1 MEILRDSIL
10 FLGICCSLIS
20 SFLEVSNAGDTLA
33 ATQSLKDNQTLVS
46 SDQKFELG
54 FFSPGSSSD
63 RYLGIWYKNIPDEAV
78 VWVAN
83 RDRPLH
89 NSEGFLTL
97 SRNGKLLLFNETR
110 SVVWS
115 SNTSRA
121 PRSPGAQLLD
131 SGNFIVKDV
140 GGDNSENYLWQ
151 SFDYPSNTLLPDM
164 KLGWNLKTGLNRHLS
179 SWRSSDDPSPG
190 DYTYSVDPRGLP
202 QLVLRKGSTKQF
214 RSGPWYGEQFS
225 GDRVLTANTVFKPV
239 FVSNTDEVY
248 YTYET
253 MDNITSRFVLGQS
266 GLVQHFSWNDGHPS
280 WNLLFTVQG
289 DRCDSYGLC
298 GSYGSCDI
306 TDTVKCEC
314 LRGFSP
320 RSPQEWK
327 MLDWSG
333 GCVPDDSH
341 ICKNREGFIKLTG
354 LKLPDASQFSVNV
367 SMSIK
372 DCEAECLKNC
382 SCVAYA
388 KLDIRGTGNGCVTWF
403 GELIDTREVANY
415 GQDLYVRVAASELGM
430 NAWTLKLQFSL

>member
-1 MEILRDSIL
+1 MERLKDSIL
-10 FLGICCSLIS
+10 FLGICCFFIS
-20 SFLEVSNAGDTLA
+20 SFLEVSNAGDTLT

-54 FFSPGSSSD
+54 FFRLGSSSD
-63 RYLGIWYKNIPDEAV
+63 RYLGIRYKNIPDKAV

-83 RDRPLH
+83 RDYPLQ

-97 SRNGKLLLFNETR
+97 SKDGKLLLLNETGV
-110 SVVWS
+110 VVWS
-115 SNTSRA
+115 SNRSRA
-121 PRSPGAQLLD
+121 ATSPGAQLLD

-140 GGDNSENYLWQ
+140 GDQYDHGNSENYLWQ
-151 SFDYPSNTLLPDM
+151 SFDYPSDTLLPSM
-164 KLGWNLKTGLNRHLS
+164 KLGWNLKTGLNRQLR
-179 SWRSSDDPSPG
+179 SWKSSDDPSLG

-202 QLVLRKGSTKQF
+202 QLVLRKGSAKLF

-225 GDRVLTANTVFKPV
+225 DDRVLTANTVFKPR
-239 FVSNTDEVY
+239 FVSNADEVY

-266 GLVQHFSWNDGHPS
+266 GSVQQLSWNDGYPS

-289 DRCDSYGLC
+289 DRCDNYGLC
-298 GSYGSCDI
+298 GSYGNCNV
-306 TDTVKCEC
+306 TDTVHCEC
-314 LRGFSP
+314 LRGFRP

-333 GCVPDDSH
+333 GCVPDEPH

-354 LKLPDASQFSVNV
+354 IKLPDASQFSVNV
-367 SMSIK
+367 SMNIK

-388 KLDIRGTGNGCVTWF
+388 KLDISDTGNGCVTWF

-430 NAWTLKLQFSL
+430 HA

>member
-1 MEILRDSIL
+1 MGILRDSIL
-10 FLGICCSLIS
+10 FLGVCCSLIS
-20 SFLEVSNAGDTLA
+20 SFLEVSKAGDTLA
-33 ATQSLKDNQTLVS
+33 AKQSLKDYQTLVS

-63 RYLGIWYKNIPDEAV
+63 RYVGIWYKNIPGKAV

-83 RDRPLH
+83 RDYPLQ
-89 NSEGFLTL
+89 NSEGSFTL
-97 SRNGKLLLFNETR
+97 GSDGKLLLINETG
-110 SVVWS
+110 SVVWH

-140 GGDNSENYLWQ
+140 GGEYGHDNSENYLWQ
-151 SFDYPSNTLLPDM
+151 SFDHPSNTLLPGM
-164 KLGWNLKTGLNRHLS
+164 KLGWNLKAGLNRHLS
-179 SWRSSDDPSPG
+179 SWKSSDDPSTG

-225 GDRVLTANTVFKPV
+225 GDRVLTANTVFKPI
-239 FVSNTDEVY
+239 FVSNADEVY

-253 MDNITSRFVLGQS
+253 MDNITSRFVLDQS

-289 DRCDSYGLC
+289 DRCDIYGLC
-298 GSYGSCDI
+298 GSYGSCNA
-306 TDTVKCEC
+306 TDTVNCEC
-314 LRGFSP
+314 LKGFSP

-327 MLDWSG
+327 MLDWRS
-333 GCVPDDSH
+333 GCVPDDPH

-388 KLDIRGTGNGCVTWF
+388 KMDIRGTGNGCVTWF

-430 NAWTLKLQFSL
+430 NA

>member
-1 MEILRDSIL
+1 MERLKDSIL
-10 FLGICCSLIS
+10 FLGICCFFIS
-20 SFLEVSNAGDTLA
+20 SFLEVSNAGDTLT

-54 FFSPGSSSD
+54 FFRLGSSSD
-63 RYLGIWYKNIPDEAV
+63 RYLGIRYKNIPDKAV

-83 RDRPLH
+83 RDYPLQ

-97 SRNGKLLLFNETR
+97 SKDGKLLLLNETGV
-110 SVVWS
+110 VVWS

-121 PRSPGAQLLD
+121 ATSPGAKLLD

-140 GGDNSENYLWQ
+140 GDQYDYGNSENYLWQ
-151 SFDYPSNTLLPDM
+151 SFDYPSDTLLPSM
-164 KLGWNLKTGLNRHLS
+164 KLGWNLKTGLNRQLR
-179 SWRSSDDPSPG
+179 SWKSSDDPSLG

-202 QLVLRKGSTKQF
+202 QLVLRKGSAKLF

-225 GDRVLTANTVFKPV
+225 DDRVLTANTVFKPR
-239 FVSNTDEVY
+239 FVSNADEVY

-266 GLVQHFSWNDGHPS
+266 GSVQQLSWNDGYPS

-289 DRCDSYGLC
+289 DRCDNYGLC
-298 GSYGSCDI
+298 GSYGNCNV
-306 TDTVKCEC
+306 TDTVHCEC
-314 LRGFSP
+314 LRGFRP

-333 GCVPDDSH
+333 GCVPDEPH

-354 LKLPDASQFSVNV
+354 IKLPDASQFSVNV
-367 SMSIK
+367 SMNIK

-388 KLDIRGTGNGCVTWF
+388 KLDISDTGNGCVTWF

-430 NAWTLKLQFSL
+430 HA